1 MIRSSHIRN
10 TILIQETVKDVLIV
24 RLPSFLKEEFEVIIS
39 AMDGKVLIKHVFSS
53 AKETIVKIST
63 KPLQAGTYII
73 QMVSN
78 GNFVARSF
86 NKV

>member
-10 TILIQETVKDVLIV
+10 TILIQETVKDVLTV

-39 AMDGKVLIKHVFSS
+39 GMDGKVLTKQVFSS
-53 AKETIVKIST
+53 AKETILNIST
-63 KPLQAGTYII
+63 KSLHAGTYII

-78 GNFVARSF
+78 GNFIARSF
-86 NKV
+86 NKI